1 MTTFKIFFNNND
13 IRRLTKPVSS
23 YEEFVVLLQELYPQY
38 HCELMIKYVDKEGDR
53 IAVTSQIEWEE
64 MMDELHDEKVIK
76 LYVEEGLH
84 PDSYFKD
91 GPAPEPIQFY
101 SDNISKDTIESDQ
114 WEGLKLAVP
123 KCLESLFRDQKIIP
137 SHIPNFIRDAIKVKF
152 NSIDEVDLD
161 VDIPLLF
168 DCLHRK
174 AMECLSS
181 FDREV
186 IQKGKDYLIA
196 MVQMK
201 PDNYIALYNLACADS
216 LLNNVPEALQTLE
229 KAIRNGYSDLQ
240 HILSDTDLDN
250 IRNSEGFVKL
260 VSLISEFK
268 NSFVPK
274 EECGDCDCN
283 EDCIEFDEKGIPLSD
298 EPVVLEYDSLFG
310 DYKFVEEP
318 VVVKEEVQK
327 QLNNNLT
334 ESFVDLRIKWV
345 EQISSIKSLGFM
357 VDDEVLSLLLEQ
369 TSGNVEDV
377 VNMLLQTSKTM

>member
-1 MTTFKIFFNNND
+1 MTTFKIYFNNND

-23 YEEFVVLLQELYPQY
+23 YEEFIVLLQDLYPQY

-91 GPAPEPIQFY
+91 GPAPEPIQLY
-101 SDNISKDTIESDQ
+101 SDNITKENIESDR
-114 WEGLKLAVP
+114 WEELKFTVP
-123 KCLESLFRDQKIIP
+123 QCLESLFRDKKIIP
-137 SHIPNFIRDAIKVKF
+137 SNIPSFIRDAIKMKY
-152 NSIDEVDLD
+152 NSYGVVDLD

-168 DCLHRK
+168 DCLHK
-174 AMECLSS
+174 KSMECLNSI
-181 FDREV
+181 DREV
-186 IQKGKDYLIA
+186 IQKGKDYLMA
-196 MVQMK
+196 LVQMK
-201 PDNYIALYNLACADS
+201 PDNCIALYNLACADS

-229 KAIRNGYSDLQ
+229 KAIKNGYSNVEHMLE
-240 HILSDTDLDN
+240 DTDLDN
-250 IRNSEGFVKL
+250 IRNSEGFIK
-260 VSLISEFK
+260 LISLLTDFK
-268 NSFVPK
+268 NSFVPQ
-274 EECGDCDCN
+274 EECGHCDCN
-283 EDCIEFDEKGIPLSD
+283 EEKIPLSD
-298 EPVVLEYDSLFG
+298 EPVVLEYDSHII
-310 DYKFVEEP
+310 DDDKFVEEP

-345 EQISSIKSLGFM
+345 EQISNIKSLGFM

-377 VNMLLQTSKTM
+377 VNILLQTSNKM